1 MIGVYVSLPSCYR
14 LLVMTTL
21 TNKEVLAEL
30 YYTQKA
36 IKLVTGVTPL
46 YWRPAFGDVDD
57 RVRWIATQLNL
68 TTILWNLDT
77 DDWAAGNS
85 EPVSTV
91 QQNYDDFIAMGS
103 NGTFKQNGNIVLTHE
118 IDNMTMSLAIKNLPQ
133 ITKSYK
139 NVMDVATCMNITYP
153 YQEKTIKFPSFA
165 DFVSG
170 KKDTTAGSNS
180 TASAAGSSSGVASS
194 KSSSASGSVA
204 GAASGSAASGSAV
217 SAEQSTAAT
226 SAGFK
231 PVPSFA
237 VAAVLTFMVALL

>member
-1 MIGVYVSLPSCYR
+1 
-14 LLVMTTL
+14 MTTL

-46 YWRPAFGDVDD
+46 FWRPAFGDVDD

-165 DFVSG
+165 DYVSG
-170 KKDTTAGSNS
+170 KTDTTTGSNS
-180 TASAAGSSSGVASS
+180 TASTAGSSSGVASS
-194 KSSSASGSVA
+194 KSS
-204 GAASGSAASGSAV
+204 AASGSAGVSGSAASAV
-217 SAEQSTAAT
+217 SAEQSTGAT

-231 PVPSFA
+231 PVPSLT